1 MDQSPRGTT
10 TKKSCPQMTQC
21 EVDCLKNNDEIIPA
35 NNFSECSVIILSE
48 YLNNL
53 PSVEDF

>member
-1 MDQSPRGTT
+1 
-10 TKKSCPQMTQC
+10 MTQC

-35 NNFSECSVIILSE
+35 NNFNECSVITLSE